1 MDTSLSINGMVTR
14 AYELAYF
21 IVGDK
26 QDAIKIATAALSKQE
41 VASTAQDKRLYY
53 TPRGRTSHSTSKT
66 EGFRTKISL
75 GETHMLQRLIYIE
88 SDPYER
94 QEEQPDNTNEL
105 SEASMV
111 IHFIKHL
118 VRITIRRNSF
128 YVALGLSRLLHNYST
143 AETMEIYNVV
153 VQDPDRVKDDYYY
166 RSRKGRLMQEMKERF
181 GSLINTCRGQ
191 RGEERFKPQESPD
204 RFADLVAKCLSF
216 FTPWSTSCILAADF
230 NPVMD
235 EIAPLCFKRK
245 TPDEEHEIEVN
256 RVHTLLHPDCYK
268 RLVKALGLDS
278 PDQQLAIPQFNSTNN
293 KEGGRQSPPKL
304 EDEERALIIDSLAEQ
319 SARRKSVS
327 AGLLRVLVDGSE
339 RARLLIEQTSHVKF
353 DMEEGAEMIEVRA
366 NQKGRETVLAVHL
379 LNHDQ
384 IDDEAPHS
392 RSSIVLEGGQKLVF
406 EFSSSDTIDKLNSA
420 VVNVTYTETNLIRAG
435 WLFLRRLNFKLSQ
448 AMRIKDWNGV
458 APLKPALAVIL
469 ITICAI
475 AILYA
480 VRNTF
485 HRSVNLADKQEI
497 PEVKENNANSPGPFE
512 AKGNDSVA
520 PPEMSPPHDVL
531 NDKKASTA
539 DRNARRRLTYGEN
552 NVRSNSKATLNE
564 RGTAN
569 VITRDLHRLD
579 EATDLQDNGTRSTG
593 ARVKGAAASLIQ
605 VKKVYVQSRGDSS
618 QQIRDMLINE
628 LQSRSVFIVTLNQEE
643 ADAALKVFVRLKPEV
658 KRKAVEKAYG
668 DATRPEA
675 NEEDRGSIIIQLV
688 NASGDVI
695 WPIAPNL
702 QGREYIGPTRKITI
716 KVVTDLVADSQ
727 KIKIRS

>member
-1 MDTSLSINGMVTR
+1 MDRSLSINDMVIR

-26 QDAIKIATAALSKQE
+26 QDAIKIATAALTKQE

-53 TPRGRTSHSTSKT
+53 TPRGRTAHSTSKT

-75 GETHMLQRLIYIE
+75 SNVHVLQRLVYVE

-94 QEEQPDNTNEL
+94 QVEQPDNTTEL
-105 SEASMV
+105 DEASMV

-143 AETMEIYNVV
+143 TETMEIYNVV

-191 RGEERFKPQESPD
+191 RGEERFKPQESPE

-256 RVHTLLHPDCYK
+256 RIHTLLHPDCYK

-278 PDQQLAIPQFNSTNN
+278 PDQQLAIPQFNLTNN
-293 KEGGRQSPPKL
+293 KGGGRQSPPKL
-304 EDEERALIIDSLAEQ
+304 EDEESALIIGSLTEQ

-327 AGLLRVLVDGSE
+327 AGLLRVLVDGAE
-339 RARLLIEQTSHVKF
+339 RARLLIQQTSHVKF
-353 DMEEGAEMIEVRA
+353 DVEEGAEMIEVRA
-366 NQKGRETVLAVHL
+366 NQKGSETVLAVHL
-379 LNHDQ
+379 LNYDQ
-384 IDDEAPHS
+384 IDGETPHL

-406 EFSSSDTIDKLNSA
+406 EISPSDKTGELNSA
-420 VVNVTYTETNLIRAG
+420 VVNVTYKETNLIKAG
-435 WLFLRRLNFKLSQ
+435 WLFFRRLSFKLSQ
-448 AMRIKDWNGV
+448 AMRIKDWNSV

-485 HRSVNLADKQEI
+485 DRSVNVADKQES
-497 PEVKENNANSPGPFE
+497 PEIKENDSNSPRPLE
-512 AKGNDSVA
+512 AKGNDSA
-520 PPEMSPPHDVL
+520 ALPKMIPPHGLV

-552 NVRSNSKATLNE
+552 NGRSNSKATLDE
-564 RGTAN
+564 RETAN

-579 EATDLQDNGTRSTG
+579 ETTDLQDNGTRSTG
-593 ARVKGAAASLIQ
+593 ARVNGTAASLIQ
-605 VKKVYVQSRGDSS
+605 VKKVYVQSSGDSN
-618 QQIRDMLINE
+618 QHIRDMLINE
-628 LQSRSVFIVTLNQEE
+628 LQSRSVFIVTQNEEE
-643 ADAALKVFVRLKPEV
+643 ADAALKVFVKLQPNV
-658 KRKAVEKAYG
+658 KREAVQKAYG
-668 DATRPEA
+668 DTTISKA
-675 NEEDRGSIIIQLV
+675 NEEGRGSIIIQLV

-695 WPIAPNL
+695 WPMAPNL
-702 QGREYIGPTRKITI
+702 HGREYIGPARKITI

-727 KIKIRS
+727 KLKD